1 MEEKTKE
8 EILQAQLK
16 ILAERSEHCEDSSLA
31 DITLA
36 MLEICRYLDPI

>member
-1 MEEKTKE
+1 MEEETEKLFKK
-8 EILQAQLK
+8 QLD
-16 ILAERSEHCEDSSLA
+16 LLSEQSSHCEDNSLA